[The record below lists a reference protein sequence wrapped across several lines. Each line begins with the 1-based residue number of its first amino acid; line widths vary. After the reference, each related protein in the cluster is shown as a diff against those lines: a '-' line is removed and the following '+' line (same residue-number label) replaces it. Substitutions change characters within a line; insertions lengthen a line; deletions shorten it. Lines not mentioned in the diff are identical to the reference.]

1 MLSSK
6 CEVPDSKKLK
16 FIKNQEASALLSSLG
31 MKIPFS
37 EVPLLGLFCF
47 RGIDK
52 LIQYTKL
59 MKQ

>member
-31 MKIPFS
+31 MKT
-37 EVPLLGLFCF
+37 PLLGPLLFQ
-47 RGIDK
+47 R
-52 LIQYTKL
+52 Y
-59 MKQ
+59 

>member
-1 MLSSK
+1 M
-6 CEVPDSKKLK
+6 PDGKKLK

-52 LIQYTKL
+52 LIQY
-59 MKQ
+59 MKWMK